1 MARIAIVIILA
12 LAAGCAARAEPVEA
26 AGRVVASGTR
36 APVPRGSR
44 CSLGLWPAWRQG
56 VNCQLRLEC
65 GGTDLFG
72 GKRVGGYA
80 VCETRDRHFLRAIDE
95 EPLRDGDPALDLDL
109 RARRVR
115 WRDRDPAA
123 TLEIALA
130 DVRERP
136 RR

>member
-1 MARIAIVIILA
+1 MNRIACVGLGLA
-12 LAAGCAARAEPVEA
+12 LCGCAARAEPIEA
-26 AGRVVASGTR
+26 AGVVVAAGAA
-36 APVPRGSR
+36 APVSRGSR
-44 CSLGLWPAWRQG
+44 CSLRVWPAWRQG

-72 GKRVGGYA
+72 GKRIGGYA
-80 VCETRDRHFLRAIDE
+80 VCETRDRHFLRARDE
-95 EPLRDGDPALDLDL
+95 EPLRDGDPALDLDV
-109 RARRVR
+109 RARRAR